1 MKYLFII
8 LSFSITSLIYAQ
20 GDTKQHVLFEEF
32 KEKYE
37 TEITNQCDTFKSHFN
52 DKVSIGRIDFL
63 NKDFS
68 TTLFSKY
75 SSVGYWYCNANDS
88 ENRRMHIGI
97 ISILFKNIKDREVVE
112 KKIKSA
118 KRKNFRVKLLTNFE
132 LNASKCELLIVFS
145 ETVRNKSTAAFFE
158 KL

>member
-8 LSFSITSLIYAQ
+8 LSFSITSSIYAQ
-20 GDTKQHVLFEEF
+20 GDTKQHVLFKEI

-37 TEITNQCDTFKSHFN
+37 AEITNQCDTFKSHFN
-52 DKVSIGRIDFL
+52 DKEAIGRINFL

-88 ENRRMHIGI
+88 ENKRMNIGI
-97 ISILFKNIKDREVVE
+97 ISILFKSEKDREVVE

-118 KRKNFRVKLLTNFE
+118 KRENFKVKLLTRFK
-132 LNASKCELLIVFS
+132 LNASKCELLIIFS
-145 ETVRNKSTAAFFE
+145 ETVRNKSTATFLE

>member
-1 MKYLFII
+1 MKYLLII

-20 GDTKQHVLFEEF
+20 GDTKQHILFKEI

-52 DKVSIGRIDFL
+52 DKEAIGRINFL

-88 ENRRMHIGI
+88 ENKRMNIGI
-97 ISILFKNIKDREVVE
+97 ISILFKNEKDREVVE
-112 KKIKSA
+112 KKIKSV
-118 KRKNFRVKLLTNFE
+118 KRRNFKVKLLTRFK
-132 LNASKCELLIVFS
+132 LNASKCELLIIFS
-145 ETVRNKSTAAFFE
+145 ETVRNKSTATFLE